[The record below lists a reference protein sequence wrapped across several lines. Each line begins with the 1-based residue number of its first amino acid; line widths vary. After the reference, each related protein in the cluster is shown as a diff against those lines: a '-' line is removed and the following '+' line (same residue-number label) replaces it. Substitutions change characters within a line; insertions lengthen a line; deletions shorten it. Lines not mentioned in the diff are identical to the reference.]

1 MKTKL
6 TKRVVETTKPGERDI
21 ILWDSELTGFGCKI
35 TPKGRRVYF
44 VYYRNRGGQQRRPTL
59 GVHGV
64 LTCEQARKEGQQIL
78 AAVARGEDPSAI
90 RQTERIAGTV
100 ADLCDRFIEEFCPRK
115 RETTAREYGRL
126 IENHIRPTLGRLKVK
141 DVTAADVARLHHK
154 MRKTPRSANQAVS
167 VLSRMMTQAVRWQMR
182 QSNPCRGAID
192 RYPESERQRFLSEP
206 ELARLG
212 NALDGAERNG
222 GELPGV
228 VGAIR
233 LLALTGRRVGDI
245 LSLKWQHVDFDS
257 ACLRLPS
264 TKTGAQ
270 EVALGA
276 PALALLDGME
286 RAGEYVVHGPDPDK
300 ALSASTLGHGWRR
313 LRERAGLQDTRL
325 HDLRHGVGTFAGQA
339 GANAFLVRDL
349 LGYKTLAMAGRYV
362 ERDADPLHAL
372 TDVVQSRIA
381 AAMSGKSGEVLDHP
395 RRRG

>member
-6 TKRVVETTKPGERDI
+6 TKHVVETTKPGEKDI
-21 ILWDSELTGFGCKI
+21 IIWDSSLTGFGLKV
-35 TPKGRRVYF
+35 TPRNRRSYF
-44 VYYRNRGGQQRRPTL
+44 TYYRTRGGQQRRPTI
-59 GVHGV
+59 GVHGTV
-64 LTCEQARKEGQQIL
+64 TCEQAREEAKQIL
-78 AAVARGEDPSAI
+78 AAVARGEDPSAA
-90 RQTERIAGTV
+90 RQAERIAGTV
-100 ADLCDRFIEEFCPRK
+100 GELCDRFIEEFCPRK
-115 RETTAREYGRL
+115 RETTAREYRRL
-126 IENHIRPTLGRLKVK
+126 IEKHIRPTLGRLRVK
-141 DVTAADVARLHHK
+141 DVTAGDVARLHHK

-167 VLSRMMTQAVRWQMR
+167 VLSRMMTQAIRWQMR

-212 NALDGAERNG
+212 NALDDAGRNG
-222 GELPGV
+222 SALPGV

-245 LSLKWQHVDFDS
+245 LSLRWEHVDFDR

-276 PALALLDGME
+276 PALALLAGMK
-286 RAGEYVVHGPDPDK
+286 RKGEYVVYGLDPDK
-300 ALSASTLGHGWRR
+300 VLSAATLGLGWRR
-313 LRERAGLQDTRL
+313 ICKQAGIPDVRL
-325 HDLRHGVGTFAGQA
+325 HDLRHGFGTFAGQA

-349 LGYKTLAMAGRYV
+349 LGHKTLAMTGRYV
-362 ERDADPLHAL
+362 ERDADPVRAL

-381 AAMSGKSGEVLDHP
+381 AAMSGKSGEVVDRP